1 LAQSFIKSGDET
13 LEGLVKNKIQMK
25 RWSEISKRGIQ
36 EQKIIVADKSEFC
49 GRRQKKGEEK
59 MQMLLPPL
67 PHPSYY

>member
-1 LAQSFIKSGDET
+1 
-13 LEGLVKNKIQMK
+13 MK